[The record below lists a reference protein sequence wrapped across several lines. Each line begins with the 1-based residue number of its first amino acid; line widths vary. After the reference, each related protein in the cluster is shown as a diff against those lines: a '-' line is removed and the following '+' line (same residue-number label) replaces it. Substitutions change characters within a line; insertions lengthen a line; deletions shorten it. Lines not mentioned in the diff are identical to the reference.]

1 MDGGAA
7 LCDIMPRMTEL
18 TMANKEQ
25 LMPGES
31 LSLTTDFLSD
41 TGCPEP
47 ALRAIAGQGFT
58 HIHWCHQWN
67 TDFLYCAAE
76 IKQIAQWLGDF
87 GIKLQD
93 LHGSAGQEKCWFSVR
108 EYERLAG
115 VELVQNRLRMTSE
128 LGGQSVIM
136 HVPNLPP
143 ESDSTPQCDQLRRSL
158 DALAPSIRNLGVRLA
173 LENMANDDFRLLRK
187 MLAEYGDDVVG
198 ICYDCGHGNIGQCQ
212 GLNNLEQVKDRLI
225 ALHLHDNEGTQD
237 KHWVPFTGSVD
248 FPRLCAIIAA
258 SSYRG
263 CISMESMTRNVADE
277 AKATFLP
284 DAFRAGMRLNQMVA
298 AHRRGAISNAAT
310 V

>member
-1 MDGGAA
+1 
-7 LCDIMPRMTEL
+7 
-18 TMANKEQ
+18 MANKAQ

-47 ALRAIAGQGFT
+47 ALRAIAEQGFT
-58 HIHWCHQWN
+58 HIHWCHHWN
-67 TDFLYCAAE
+67 TDFLYCAVE
-76 IKQIAQWLGDF
+76 IRQIAQWFSDF
-87 GIKLQD
+87 GLKLQD
-93 LHGSAGQEKCWFSVR
+93 LHGSAGQEKGWFSVR

-115 VELVQNRLRMTSE
+115 VELVQDRMRMAAE

-136 HVPNLPP
+136 HIPTLPA
-143 ESDSTPQCDQLRRSL
+143 ESDSTAQCDQLRRSL
-158 DALAPSIRNLGVRLA
+158 DALAPTIRSLGIRLA
-173 LENMANDDFRLLRK
+173 LENMANDDFRMLRK
-187 MLAEYGDDVVG
+187 LLAEYGDDVVG
-198 ICYDCGHGNIGQCQ
+198 ICYDSGHGNIGQCQ

-248 FPRLCAIIAA
+248 FPRLCAIIAQ

-263 CISMESMTRNVADE
+263 CISMESIARNVAED

-284 DAFRAGMRLNQMVA
+284 DAFRAGVRLSEMVA
-298 AHRRGAISNAAT
+298 AHRRGVNSSS
-310 V
+310 VPV